1 MLLRSTSEIACFQH
15 PSGVLIRHGVDSFA
29 METLINQRYTAR
41 FWVLGAG
48 AVLLSAA
55 SAFTF
60 LNYMG
65 QGIVVG
71 DLLGIRG
78 READVATARG
88 WAIFWLL
95 ASCAC
100 FSGSS
105 VMAAFALPIYP
116 DATRAG
122 RFFARLVVAATLS
135 IALAVL
141 IALVSFSIIAAS
153 HRSVVH

>member
-1 MLLRSTSEIACFQH
+1 
-15 PSGVLIRHGVDSFA
+15 
-29 METLINQRYTAR
+29 MEAVTGQKDTVR
-41 FWVLGAG
+41 FWVLGAC

-60 LNYMG
+60 LNYIG

-71 DLLGIRG
+71 DLLGLRG
-78 READVATARG
+78 READVATAQR
-88 WAIFWLL
+88 WASFWLM

-105 VMAAFALPIYP
+105 VTAALTLPIYP
-116 DATRAG
+116 DAPRVAK
-122 RFFARLVVAATLS
+122 FIARLVVAATLS
-135 IALAVL
+135 IVLTAL